1 LHSDIF
7 EKGKP
12 RKALMFG
19 IFFTGEGLQ
28 FSNRHAAIAT
38 ILERVYVL
46 HYHFYYR
53 GRADDVLVP
62 CLISLIHSGVLLLR
76 ELYTLGL

>member
-19 IFFTGEGLQ
+19 IFLQ
-28 FSNRHAAIAT
+28 
-38 ILERVYVL
+38 ERACSFL
-46 HYHFYYR
+46 TDTQQSRPF
-53 GRADDVLVP
+53 
-62 CLISLIHSGVLLLR
+62 
-76 ELYTLGL
+76 